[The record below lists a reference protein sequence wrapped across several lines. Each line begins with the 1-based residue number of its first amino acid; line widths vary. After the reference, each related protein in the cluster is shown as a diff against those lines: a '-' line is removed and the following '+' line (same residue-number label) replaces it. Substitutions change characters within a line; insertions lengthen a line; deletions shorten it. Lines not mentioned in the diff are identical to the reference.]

1 MRKLSNRW
9 KEKVKNGMDVQY
21 LKYVD
26 ITLTDGTVL
35 NLTSANLWQNGM
47 EFEDSVSN
55 DSSFDI
61 GSAIINVLNLS
72 INNFDGEYSDYDF
85 EGAEVI
91 CYVGLQIENEDTSE
105 LLDSAGEQILD
116 STGDTIIVHKN
127 AVIEKTRICTVTVI
141 EQPEDE
147 TVTIDLT
154 CEDNMRKFD
163 RNYSDSKLKY
173 PATRGQ
179 IVRDA
184 CEVCGVTLQTT
195 SFDRDDYIVQNRP
208 NDEALT
214 FRQVLQWVAQI
225 GCQWM
230 RCDEYGRL
238 CIGWYSSINEE
249 ELIINDLGVLKTQ
262 DDSNISLELSSANG
276 ILSANNGTF
285 LENDG
290 ILRLFATDE
299 KGNISEIETTYGFTP
314 HHTDVVITGVKV
326 TEYSESSS
334 DNPQTYMVGT
344 EGYVLGISGN
354 KLIRVGDG
362 HTIASMIAEKC
373 VGMRFR
379 PFESECPTDVA
390 LEAGDSLIIVD
401 RNGKIYT
408 SLLTTTTLK
417 PGSGQK
423 IACNAKSAAKNSST
437 QYSQA
442 TQAFVTARN
451 MVKQEKTER
460 EKALEEFGKRIDS
473 ATGVYTT
480 VEPQENGSK
489 IFYLHD
495 KPTLAESQAI
505 WKMTSEAWGVST
517 DGGQTWNGGMTVD
530 GDTIVRILNAVGVNA
545 DWINAGA
552 IMVKDSDGNIL
563 FSVDMDTKK
572 VIISGDSVV
581 IGGKTATKALSDNL
595 QESKD
600 YSDGKLADY
609 ADTVTGSL
617 AGLQAQIDGQ
627 IESFFYDYEPSLQN
641 KPASEWTST
650 EERKKH
656 EGDLFYWKSTGYAYR
671 FMQDGATWK
680 WQMIQDNDISKAL
693 AQAEKAQD
701 TADGKR
707 RTFVIQPSPPYDIG
721 DLWSQDGGDILTCV
735 VARAKGSVYASSD
748 WKKLNKYTDDT
759 TANKALEAAALAK
772 NMTLQLSNEMQTITA
787 DADGNIAVFP
797 QVSTKATVMY
807 GSSDITDD
815 CSYTITKSDSITGS
829 WSDATHIYNVT
840 GLSAD
845 NGWID
850 IRATYLSNLSVT
862 KRFTISKQKKG
873 EDGKDGEPGRTYMVE
888 PSCNVLKCGSDKTIS
903 PNFITFKAY
912 YRDGKSAT
920 RVPYKGRFVVEETA
934 DGNTWNTIYTSSTD
948 EDTVT
953 HYLYSILTNGSGQ
966 TVASSNG
973 STIGIPRD
981 VTNVRCKLYAS
992 GGTTTLMDM
1001 QSVAVVIDVDN
1012 LTQSQIVEILSNDGA
1027 WKGLYYKNGQL
1038 YISFNAALGG
1048 ELTLGGVNNG
1058 NGKLVIRDSAGNQV
1072 GYIDNTGV
1080 NFTKGTF
1087 SGSLSS
1093 ANGTFTGALNANTG
1107 NIAGWVLDSMLNQ
1120 LTSPNGTIILDAE
1133 NEEVNI
1139 NGVTL
1144 RAYGNGLVIDG
1155 GLNIICGTEDIS
1167 DGTDQF
1173 QIFNLN
1179 TLTTGNYLRIF
1190 ENSVYMSS
1198 SSSKRY
1204 KILGSEMSKEFLD
1217 NLYNITPR
1225 FARYKDGYLS
1235 KDDERVNIE
1244 FPMFIAEDV
1253 EKYFPLA
1260 TDHVDGKVENWN
1272 ERIMI
1277 PAMFAMIKS
1286 QKEQLDR
1293 QEKLINQL
1301 YKKLN
1306 IKKEN

>member
-21 LKYVD
+21 LKYAD

-362 HTIASMIAEKC
+362 QTIASMIAEKC

-390 LEAGDSLIIVD
+390 MEAGDSLIIVD

-437 QYSQA
+437 RYSQA

-530 GDTIVRILNAVGVNA
+530 GDTIVRILTAVGLNA
-545 DWINAGA
+545 DWINTGA
-552 IMVKDSDGNIL
+552 ITVKDKSGNII
-563 FSVDMDTKK
+563 FQVDMDTKK
-572 VIISGDSVV
+572 VIISGDNVV
-581 IGGKTATKALSDNL
+581 IGGSSLPDKLTKMDNN
-595 QESKD
+595 
-600 YSDGKLADY
+600 
-609 ADTVTGSL
+609 
-617 AGLQAQIDGQ
+617 I
-627 IESFFYDYEPSLQN
+627 
-641 KPASEWTST
+641 AS
-650 EERKKH
+650 
-656 EGDLFYWKSTGYAYR
+656 
-671 FMQDGATWK
+671 
-680 WQMIQDNDISKAL
+680 
-693 AQAEKAQD
+693 
-701 TADGKR
+701 
-707 RTFVIQPSPPYDIG
+707 
-721 DLWSQDGGDILTCV
+721 
-735 VARAKGSVYASSD
+735 
-748 WKKLNKYTDDT
+748 
-759 TANKALEAAALAK
+759 AK
-772 NMTLQLSNEMQTITA
+772 NMTFQLSNDMQTITS
-787 DADGNIAVFP
+787 DADGNIPVFP
-797 QVSTKATVMY
+797 TVTTTAKVMY
-807 GSSDITDD
+807 GSSDITND
-815 CSYTITKSDSITGS
+815 CSYTITKSDSVTGS
-829 WSDATHIYNVT
+829 WDVDTHTYTVT

-845 NGWID
+845 NGWVD
-850 IRATYLSNLSVT
+850 IKAVYLNNLAVT
-862 KRFTISKQKKG
+862 KRFTVSKQKQG
-873 EDGKDGEPGRTYMVE
+873 TDGKPGRTYIIE
-888 PSCNVLKCGSDKTIS
+888 PSCSVLKRSADNTIS
-903 PNFITFKAY
+903 PNFLEFNAY
-912 YRDGKSAT
+912 YRDGDSAT
-920 RVPYKGRFVVEETA
+920 RYTYKGRFVIEETA
-934 DGNTWNTIYTSSTD
+934 DGNTWTTIYRSTVD
-948 EDTVT
+948 ESTVK
-953 HYLYSILTNGSGQ
+953 HYLYTILTDSSGQ
-966 TVASSNG
+966 TVTDGNG
-973 STIGIPRD
+973 TTVGIPRD
-981 VTNVRCKLYAS
+981 ITNIRCKLYAS

-1001 QSVAVVIDVDN
+1001 QSVAVAVDVAS
-1012 LTQSQIVEILSNDGA
+1012 LTQEQIVEILSNDGEF
-1027 WKGLYYKNGQL
+1027 KGLYYLNGHL
-1038 YISFNAALGG
+1038 YISLDALMGNAAILGG
-1048 ELTLGGVNNG
+1048 TKNG
-1058 NGKLVIRDSAGNQV
+1058 NGYLKIQD
-1072 GYIDNTGV
+1072 
-1080 NFTKGTF
+1080 
-1087 SGSLSS
+1087 
-1093 ANGTFTGALNANTG
+1093 ANGTVKGLIDRSGYTAFTSYEENSKYMKYTGVQLSSDGIFPVNVAKYFDNTVDEITELELWSIDWSDGLSIDASYGSFSELNCYGGT
-1107 NIAGWVLDSMLNQ
+1107 LLPDMLK
-1120 LTSPNGTIILDAE
+1120 
-1133 NEEVNI
+1133 
-1139 NGVTL
+1139 
-1144 RAYGNGLVIDG
+1144 
-1155 GLNIICGTEDIS
+1155 IS
-1167 DGTDQF
+1167 DVFTVKETLATGEFFYAEF
-1173 QIFNLN
+1173 QKELACRGGIRVYDFP
-1179 TLTTGNYLRIF
+1179 TVTTGYNAYIDI
-1190 ENSVYMSS
+1190 NSYKLGKYSS
-1198 SSSKRY
+1198 SSERY
-1204 KILGSEMSKEFLD
+1204 KVLGSSLSEEFIE
-1217 NLYNITPR
+1217 NLYNIEPIM
-1225 FARYKDGYLS
+1225 ARYKDGYLEEH
-1235 KDDERVNIE
+1235 DERVGVE
-1244 FPMFIAEDV
+1244 FPMFRAEDV
-1253 EKYFPLA
+1253 DKYFPLA
-1260 TDHVDGKVENWN
+1260 VDHIDGKAENWN

-1277 PAMFAMIKS
+1277 PAMFAMIKA
-1286 QKEQLDR
+1286 QKKKIDQ
-1293 QEKLINQL
+1293 QEKLINKL
-1301 YKKLN
+1301 CEKLN
-1306 IKKEN
+1306 IE

>member
-21 LKYVD
+21 LKYAD

-362 HTIASMIAEKC
+362 QTIASMIAEKC

-480 VEPQENGSK
+480 EEIQEDGSR

-495 KPTLAESQAI
+495 KPTLAESKAI

-888 PSCNVLKCGSDKTIS
+888 PSCNVLKRGSDKTIS

-966 TVASSNG
+966 TVASSTG
-973 STIGIPRD
+973 STVGIPRD

-1012 LTQSQIVEILSNDGA
+1012 LTQEQIVSILTNDGA
-1027 WKGLYYKNGQL
+1027 WKGLYYSNGRL
-1038 YISFNAALGG
+1038 YVSLDALLGG
-1048 ELTLGGVNNG
+1048 TVTLGGKKNG
-1058 NGKLVIRDSAGNQV
+1058 NGYLKIKDASNAVKGLIDRS
-1072 GYIDNTGV
+1072 GYTVFTSYEENSKYMKYTGV
-1080 NFTKGTF
+1080 QF
-1087 SGSLSS
+1087 SSDGIFPVDIKKFFDDEVDIEIENSENWGISWNDNSLNVYATEVS
-1093 ANGTFTGALNANTG
+1093 ADTGAFGDLTVTNSASFAKSPKIENMEYTTSSNTICWDG
-1107 NIAGWVLDSMLNQ
+1107 RTGYKQLMLK
-1120 LTSPNGTIILDAE
+1120 
-1133 NEEVNI
+1133 
-1139 NGVTL
+1139 
-1144 RAYGNGLVIDG
+1144 
-1155 GLNIICGTEDIS
+1155 
-1167 DGTDQF
+1167 
-1173 QIFNLN
+1173 
-1179 TLTTGNYLRIF
+1179 
-1190 ENSVYMSS
+1190 S

-1204 KILGSEMSKEFLD
+1204 KDIGNNISEQEIEEW
-1217 NLYNITPR
+1217 YNIEPTW
-1225 FARYKDGYLS
+1225 AKYKKGYLV
-1235 KDDERVNIE
+1235 KGDENEGRYI
-1244 FPMFIAEDV
+1244 PMFIAENV
-1253 EKYFPLA
+1253 EAFFPEAARHQNGL
-1260 TDHVDGKVENWN
+1260 VEDWN
-1272 ERIMI
+1272 ERIMV
-1277 PAMFAMIKS
+1277 PAMFAMLKA
-1286 QKEQLDR
+1286 QKKKIDQ
-1293 QEKLINQL
+1293 QEKLINKL
-1301 YKKLN
+1301 CEKLN
-1306 IKKEN
+1306 IE

>member
-1 MRKLSNRW
+1 MRNLSSKW

-21 LKYVD
+21 LKYAD

-238 CIGWYSSINEE
+238 CIGWYSSNNEE

-362 HTIASMIAEKC
+362 QTIASMIAEKC

-480 VEPQENGSK
+480 EEIQEDGSR

-495 KPTLAESQAI
+495 KPTLAESKAI

-850 IRATYLSNLSVT
+850 IRATYLSNLAVT

-888 PSCNVLKCGSDKTIS
+888 SSCNVLKRGSDKTIS

-934 DGNTWNTIYTSSTD
+934 DGNTWNTIYTSSID

-966 TVASSNG
+966 TVASSTG
-973 STIGIPRD
+973 STVGIPRD

-1012 LTQSQIVEILSNDGA
+1012 LTQEQIVSILTNDGA
-1027 WKGLYYKNGQL
+1027 WKGLYYSNGRL
-1038 YISFNAALGG
+1038 YVSLDALLGG
-1048 ELTLGGVNNG
+1048 TVTLGGKKNG
-1058 NGKLVIRDSAGNQV
+1058 NGYLKIKDASNAVKGLIDRS
-1072 GYIDNTGV
+1072 GYTVFTSYEENSKYMKYTGV
-1080 NFTKGTF
+1080 QFSSDGIFPVDIKKFFDDEVDIEIENSENWGISWNDNSLNVYATEVSADTGTF
-1087 SGSLSS
+1087 GDLTVTNSASFAKSPKIENMEYTTSS
-1093 ANGTFTGALNANTG
+1093 NTICWDGRTGYKQL
-1107 NIAGWVLDSMLNQ
+1107 MLK
-1120 LTSPNGTIILDAE
+1120 
-1133 NEEVNI
+1133 
-1139 NGVTL
+1139 
-1144 RAYGNGLVIDG
+1144 
-1155 GLNIICGTEDIS
+1155 
-1167 DGTDQF
+1167 
-1173 QIFNLN
+1173 
-1179 TLTTGNYLRIF
+1179 
-1190 ENSVYMSS
+1190 S

-1204 KILGSEMSKEFLD
+1204 KDIGNNISEQEIEEW
-1217 NLYNITPR
+1217 YNIEPTW
-1225 FARYKDGYLS
+1225 AKYKKGYLV
-1235 KDDERVNIE
+1235 KGDENEGRYI
-1244 FPMFIAEDV
+1244 PMFIAENV
-1253 EKYFPLA
+1253 EAFFPEA
-1260 TDHVDGKVENWN
+1260 TRHQNGLVEDWN

-1277 PAMFAMIKS
+1277 PAMFAMLKA
-1286 QKEQLDR
+1286 QKKKIDQ
-1293 QEKLINQL
+1293 QEKLINKL
-1301 YKKLN
+1301 CEKLN
-1306 IKKEN
+1306 IE